1 MKLTQGGEPVAT
13 AHNFDESHSFAS
25 QAIALMAKYNIT
37 AAPKNFEVW
46 YSYAT
51 GCNQELKEKIDR
63 AIADN
68 RLSDRLCLQ
77 LHQTELNPTE
87 KMSDSVK
94 DVGDRMEVEMDEVI
108 SRLNEAM
115 QQTSAYGDT
124 LQLASGQLDKESTGA
139 NVKVMIDNLVTATRH
154 MEQRSKQLENRLEQ
168 TASKVR
174 TLQNN
179 LEEIRIE
186 ASTDQLT
193 KLPNRK
199 AFDEKLDFETK
210 NAARTGNPLTLLF
223 TDIDYFKKFNDTW
236 GHQTGDTVLRL
247 VSLCLDQNVTD
258 PQMAARFGGEEFAVI
273 LPNTSLEDSKG
284 IAENIREVVA
294 KKKLQ
299 RKSTGEDLGHITIS
313 IGVAQFNPGE
323 PIADFVHRADACLY
337 AAKRAGRN
345 RVIAENDPNVDL
357 SKSLE
362 QGAA

>member
-1 MKLTQGGEPVAT
+1 MAT

-25 QAIALMAKYNIT
+25 KAIALMAEHNIS

-46 YSYAT
+46 YAYST
-51 GCNQELKEKIDR
+51 GCNQDLNQKIDQ
-63 AIADN
+63 AIADKTI
-68 RLSDRLCLQ
+68 SDQLCLQ
-77 LHQTELNPTE
+77 LHQSQLNTSE

-124 LQLASGQLDKESTGA
+124 LELASGQLDKESAGSS
-139 NVKVMIDNLVTATRH
+139 VKVMIDNLVTATRH
-154 MEQRSKQLENRLEQ
+154 MEQRSKQLESRLEQ
-168 TASKVR
+168 TADKVR

-210 NAARTGNPLTLLF
+210 NAARSGKPLTLLF
-223 TDIDYFKKFNDTW
+223 TDIDHFKKFNDTW

-247 VSLCLDQNVTD
+247 VSLCLDQNVTE
-258 PQMAARFGGEEFAVI
+258 PQMAARFGGEEFAVV
-273 LPNTSLEDSKG
+273 LPNTSLEDSKA

-345 RVIAENDPNVDL
+345 RVVCESDPDIDL
-357 SKSLE
+357 TEDLKK
-362 QGAA
+362 GAA

>member
-1 MKLTQGGEPVAT
+1 MAT

-25 QAIALMAKYNIT
+25 KAIALMAKHNIS
-37 AAPKNFEVW
+37 AAPNNFEVW
-46 YSYAT
+46 YAYAT
-51 GCNQELKEKIDR
+51 GCNQELNQKIDR
-63 AIADN
+63 AISENKLNDQ
-68 RLSDRLCLQ
+68 LCLQ
-77 LHQTELNPTE
+77 LYKSDLNTTE

-94 DVGDRMEVEMDEVI
+94 DVGDRMEVEMDDVI
-108 SRLNEAM
+108 ARLNEAM

-124 LQLASGQLDKESTGA
+124 LQLASGQLDKESSGA
-139 NVKVMIDNLVTATRH
+139 NVKVMIENLVTATRH

-168 TASKVR
+168 TANKVR

-179 LEEIRIE
+179 LEEIRVE

-210 NAARTGNPLTLLF
+210 NAARSGNPLTLLF
-223 TDIDYFKKFNDTW
+223 TDIDHFKKFNDTW

-247 VSLCLDQNVTD
+247 VSVCLDQNVTE
-258 PQMAARFGGEEFAVI
+258 PQMAARFGGEEFAVV
-273 LPNTSLEDSKG
+273 LPNTTLEDSKV

-345 RVIAENDPNVDL
+345 RVVAENDPDIDIEA
-357 SKSLE
+357 SLE

>member
-1 MKLTQGGEPVAT
+1 MAT
-13 AHNFDESHSFAS
+13 AHSFDESHSFAS
-25 QAIALMAKYNIT
+25 QAIALMVEHNIS
-37 AAPKNFEVW
+37 ASPRNFEVW
-46 YSYAT
+46 YAYVT
-51 GCNQELKEKIDR
+51 GCDPELIQKIDK
-63 AIADN
+63 AVSAQSI
-68 RLSDRLCLQ
+68 SDRICLE
-77 LHQTELNPTE
+77 LHQTHLAKNE
-87 KMSDSVK
+87 KIADSVK
-94 DVGDRMEVEMDEVI
+94 DVGDRMEVEMDEII
-108 SRLNEAM
+108 SRLNDAM

-124 LQLASGQLDKESTGA
+124 LELASGQLDKESA
-139 NVKVMIDNLVTATRH
+139 SSNVKVMIDNLVTATRH
-154 MEQRSKQLENRLEQ
+154 MEQRSKQLESRLEQ
-168 TASKVR
+168 TAGKVR

-210 NAARTGNPLTLLF
+210 NAARSGNPLTLLF
-223 TDIDYFKKFNDTW
+223 TDIDHFKKFNDTW

-273 LPNTSLEDSKG
+273 LPNTSLEDSKV
-284 IAENIREVVA
+284 IAENIREIVA

-299 RKSTGEDLGHITIS
+299 RKSTGEDLGNITIS

-323 PIADFVHRADACLY
+323 PIADFVHRADGCLY
-337 AAKRAGRN
+337 AAKRGGRN
-345 RVIAENDPNVDL
+345 RVVAENDPDL
-357 SKSLE
+357 DLTASLD